1 MVSSPPRATFRIRA
15 IGPGDREAL
24 VRFYAGLSPDSR
36 AARFHG
42 ATGGIGSPAAVYF
55 CGPDHRHREG
65 LVAESVD
72 MPGGT
77 AIIGHICLEPTDAQ
91 SAEMAIAVADAWQR
105 HGVGR
110 ALLSGAVDWA
120 RSHGVGTLTASMLWG
135 NAPILALVRSMGWP
149 LTLTAADGG
158 TVEAHVRIDGSLPNA
173 A

>member
-1 MVSSPPRATFRIRA
+1 
-15 IGPGDREAL
+15 
-24 VRFYAGLSPDSR
+24 
-36 AARFHG
+36 
-42 ATGGIGSPAAVYF
+42 
-55 CGPDHRHREG
+55 
-65 LVAESVD
+65 
-72 MPGGT
+72 
-77 AIIGHICLEPTDAQ
+77 
-91 SAEMAIAVADAWQR
+91 MAIAVADAWQR
-105 HGVGR
+105 RGVGR